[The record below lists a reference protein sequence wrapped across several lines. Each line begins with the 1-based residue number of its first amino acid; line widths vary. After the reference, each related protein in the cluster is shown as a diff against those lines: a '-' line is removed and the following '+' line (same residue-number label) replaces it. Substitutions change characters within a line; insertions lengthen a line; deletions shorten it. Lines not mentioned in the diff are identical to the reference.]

1 MKKISS
7 SQLQKALNEVNAF
20 FSRGELEAAEKIL
33 NELVVFFPS
42 HPDILS
48 KLGSIYLYKGILDK
62 GILCTKKSLE
72 INPFQPKVLNDYAVA
87 LLNSNKLEDALN
99 AVNKAISLNPNYT
112 EAYYH
117 QGIIY
122 KQLNE
127 FDSAIVSYKR
137 VIELDHLHVLA
148 RVNAAIIFIYLEKF
162 IEALNLLSEALSID
176 GNNAGIYYNLGL
188 TYIGLCDFEK
198 ANTFLDSAISINS
211 DFAEFYNA
219 KGLTLK
225 NLFQYERA
233 LEYFDKAITLNPNL
247 FEALNNKGLLFEE
260 LLMFEEALEAYDKA
274 ADNNIGYDLPLY
286 NKALLSLYLIR
297 FEKGWQLYEKRDQI
311 KHYLSSKNT
320 SSKPYLED
328 ISIGGKNLLI
338 ISEQGLGDQILFSSI
353 LRDLININYKLT
365 VRCDSR
371 LIDLFK
377 RSFPEVDFTS
387 TNDDSN
393 CTPYD
398 YEILMGSLPKFFR
411 KKVSDFNLPFY
422 PFIIPDKIKTEN
434 FKHKLKNSKKI
445 ICGISWLSKNDKVG
459 NCKSLRLNQ
468 LLPILKIQNLLFV
481 DLQYGDN
488 QIEKTDLLKENNIEL
503 IKFDDVDSFNDID
516 SLTSII
522 DACDIIVT
530 SSNVTAHIAGSIGK
544 KTYLLAPRSR
554 GRIWYWHNNL
564 KQSIWYPSVE
574 IFAQN
579 EINNWHSPVNEVKEK
594 IIKEI
599 L

>member
-20 FSRGELEAAEKIL
+20 FLRGNIDAAKKIL
-33 NELVVFFPS
+33 NELVFFFPS
-42 HPDILS
+42 HPEILS
-48 KLGSIYLYKGILDK
+48 KLGSIYLYRGILDK
-62 GILCTKKSLE
+62 GILYTGKSLE

-99 AVNKAISLNPNYT
+99 AVNSAISLNPNYS
-112 EAYYH
+112 EAYFH

-122 KQLNE
+122 KQLNK
-127 FDSAIVSYKR
+127 FDNALVSYKR

-176 GNNAGIYYNLGL
+176 GNNPGIYYNLGL
-188 TYIGLCDFEK
+188 TYIGLYDFEK
-198 ANTFLDSAISINS
+198 ANTFLDSAISMNS
-211 DFAEFYNA
+211 DVAEFYNA
-219 KGLTLK
+219 KGLVLR
-225 NLFQYERA
+225 NLFQYKKA
-233 LEYFDKAITLNPNL
+233 LTYFDKAITLNPNL
-247 FEALNNKGLLFEE
+247 FEALNNKGILFEE
-260 LLMFEEALEAYDKA
+260 LLMFEEALEAYGKA

-286 NKALLSLYLIR
+286 NKALLSLYLTH
-297 FEKGWQLYEKRDQI
+297 FEKGWELYEKRDQI

-320 SSKPYLED
+320 TNKPYLED
-328 ISIGGKNLLI
+328 ISSGGKNLLI
-338 ISEQGLGDQILFSSI
+338 IAEQGLGDQILFSSI
-353 LRDLININYKLT
+353 LRELLTTKYKLT

-371 LIDLFK
+371 LIGLFK
-377 RSFPEVDFTS
+377 RSFPEAEFIS
-387 TNDDSN
+387 TNDVCD
-393 CTPYD
+393 CAPFD

-411 KKVSDFNLPFY
+411 KKVSDFNLSFY
-422 PFIIPDKIKTEN
+422 PFIIPDQIKTEN
-434 FKHKLKNSKKI
+434 FRHELKNSKKI
-445 ICGISWLSKNDKVG
+445 ICGISWLSKNNKVG
-459 NCKSLRLNQ
+459 NSKSLKLKQ
-468 LLPILKIQNLLFV
+468 LLPILKMQNLLFV

-488 QIEKTDLLKENNIEL
+488 QIEKSDLLEENNINL

-516 SLTSII
+516 GLTSII
-522 DACDIIVT
+522 NACDIVIT

-544 KTYLLAPRSR
+544 KTYLLVPRSR

-564 KQSIWYPSVE
+564 KQSLWYPSVE

-579 EINNWHSPVNEVKEK
+579 EINDWHSPINEIKEK
-594 IIKEI
+594 IIKEV